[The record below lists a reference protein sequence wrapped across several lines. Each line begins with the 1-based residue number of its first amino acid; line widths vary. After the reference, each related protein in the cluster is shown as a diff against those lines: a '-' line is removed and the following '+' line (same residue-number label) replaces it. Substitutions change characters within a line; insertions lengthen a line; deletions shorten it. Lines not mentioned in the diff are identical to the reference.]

1 MLPSE
6 KDSRQNQD
14 LVIQSVRE
22 LMGGKYVDPE
32 KFAKEPTSAEAE
44 ALRLLD
50 FNTGKFAQNY
60 VKEQE
65 NPDPRVAK
73 AMGGFSQEKFREAVQ
88 SVEEPTPEAAKQK
101 REELLEASTFL
112 PGVGGVIDVGKSTVD
127 FLGGRGGL
135 ANIGIAA
142 ASFFTRR

>member
-50 FNTGKFAQNY
+50 YNTGKFAQNY
-60 VKEQE
+60 VNEQE

-73 AMGGFSQEKFREAVQ
+73 AMGGFSQEKFRKAIQ
-88 SVEEPTPEAAKQK
+88 SVEEPTPEEAEQK
-101 REELLEASTFL
+101 MSSKKVLNKNST
-112 PGVGGVIDVGKSTVD
+112 VNKTRTSNNIIDVNKES
-127 FLGGRGGL
+127 GR
-135 ANIGIAA
+135 N
-142 ASFFTRR
+142 

>member
-14 LVIQSVRE
+14 LVSQSVRE

-65 NPDPRVAK
+65 NPDPRIVK
-73 AMGGFSQEKFREAVQ
+73 AMGVQKEKK
-88 SVEEPTPEAAKQK
+88 EETDMPQMQNGGILGGDLPPEAIANGNVIQG
-101 REELLEASTFL
+101 A
-112 PGVGGVIDVGKSTVD
+112 PVGLSLIH
-127 FLGGRGGL
+127 
-135 ANIGIAA
+135 I
-142 ASFFTRR
+142 